1 MTREVREDTDIE
13 VIFDVEFRRRFTE
26 LINPSDRTAAL
37 TTTRRSENVP
47 SMARVAAGA
56 LGFLTFIQVFEGPE
70 RYGAFSFFETIPSSP
85 SLQIAFEH
93 LPAVAVCSTC

>member
-1 MTREVREDTDIE
+1 
-13 VIFDVEFRRRFTE
+13 
-26 LINPSDRTAAL
+26 
-37 TTTRRSENVP
+37 
-47 SMARVAAGA
+47 MARVAAGA

-70 RYGAFSFFETIPSSP
+70 RYGAFSFFETIPSGP